1 MSGQTPN
8 PRPVKYCADCQA
20 VIAGPDTPTNV
31 YNRIR
36 YCRACARERTLYNRA
51 NFQKQFRRDR
61 KEHNRLLREQ
71 NAILRKENAELCQ
84 RVDALEKLNQ
94 EARGYV

>member
-1 MSGQTPN
+1 MSVQESK

-20 VIAGPDTPTNV
+20 VIAGPDTPIHV
-31 YNRIR
+31 YNARM
-36 YCRACARERTLYNRA
+36 YCPACAEERKLYNKA

-61 KEHNRLLREQ
+61 KEGNRLQREQ
-71 NAILRKENAELCQ
+71 NALLRKENAEL
-84 RVDALEKLNQ
+84 RRRLAALEQMNQ

>member
-1 MSGQTPN
+1 MSVQESK

-20 VIAGPDTPTNV
+20 VIAGPDTPTHV

-36 YCRACARERTLYNRA
+36 YCPACAEERRLYNKA
-51 NFQKQFRRDR
+51 NFQRQSRRDR
-61 KEHNRLLREQ
+61 KEGNRLQREQ
-71 NAILRKENAELCQ
+71 NALLRKENAELRQ
-84 RVDALEKLNQ
+84 RIGALEKLNQ